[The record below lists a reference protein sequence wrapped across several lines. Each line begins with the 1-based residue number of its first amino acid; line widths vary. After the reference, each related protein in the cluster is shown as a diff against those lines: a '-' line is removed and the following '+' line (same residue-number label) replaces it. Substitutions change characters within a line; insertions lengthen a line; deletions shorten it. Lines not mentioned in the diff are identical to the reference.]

1 MADNPTIA
9 EIKAAEERAAAGVQ
23 DAKSAVARRL
33 NQARTDAESTLK
45 ETRQSAARQFREKLH
60 RAEEAAEIKAK
71 DILSKREADAK
82 AFYAKHKDKVA
93 GAASWIT
100 EEVMGRY
107 GRG

>member
-1 MADNPTIA
+1 MADNPTI
-9 EIKAAEERAAAGVQ
+9 
-23 DAKSAVARRL
+23 
-33 NQARTDAESTLK
+33 
-45 ETRQSAARQFREKLH
+45 
-60 RAEEAAEIKAK
+60 AEIKAK